1 MDDLEGGWATKSNPT
16 LVVTSCE
23 NSRLNIKDPNIPV
36 VVKGFSVQ
44 GDRFFIADSFFRYPN
59 GDFGIGCMED
69 VSKKIKMTWGP
80 PDSEL
85 HPKW

>member
-36 VVKGFSVQ
+36 VVKGNSVP
-44 GDRFFIADSFFRYPN
+44 RRPKFFIADSFFSYPK

-69 VSKKIKMTWGP
+69 VSKKT
-80 PDSEL
+80 
-85 HPKW
+85 